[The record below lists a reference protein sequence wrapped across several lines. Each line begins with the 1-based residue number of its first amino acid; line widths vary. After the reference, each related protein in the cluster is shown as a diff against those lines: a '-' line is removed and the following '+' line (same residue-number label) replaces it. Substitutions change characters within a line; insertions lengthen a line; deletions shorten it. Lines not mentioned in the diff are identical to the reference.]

1 MAASTTGGIQEWRHP
16 ALAVPMISTED
27 WKLRF
32 ISQQVP
38 PIIATMSDLSIEI
51 IVKLTQETC
60 ALLSF
65 FDSDPTT
72 IALPSLSKVR

>member
-1 MAASTTGGIQEWRHP
+1 
-16 ALAVPMISTED
+16 MISTED
-27 WKLRF
+27 WKLRY

-38 PIIATMSDLSIEI
+38 PIIAMVSNLSIEI
-51 IVKLTQETC
+51 IVKLTQEIC

-65 FDSDPTT
+65 FDADPTT